1 MTASSRVDQ
10 VSIAVFWVGLA
21 GLAYLV
27 FRLLEPLLDPLG
39 WAGVIAVTCYPLF
52 ERLER
57 RWGAGRAAGLCTL
70 AVTAIVIVP
79 VLLVI
84 SAFVREALDAAAD
97 LQAGLTDGRFVW
109 LERAW
114 AAILQR
120 VPGSR
125 RADITAAAADAA
137 RRAALFLASELG
149 SVARTTAGF
158 VFDLVLALF
167 AAFFFLRDSRAIV
180 AVIRRLL
187 PLEGEARERLLAN
200 TRDMVSV
207 SVTSALL
214 VAAVQG
220 LLGGLAFAAVGIGA
234 PVFWGVVM
242 TFFCLLP
249 FGAWVVWLPAAVML
263 AAGGA
268 VTRALVLAGIGVGVI
283 SAVDNIL
290 RPMLYAGRTRMNG
303 LLIFISLFGGLSLFG
318 AIGLVLGPLVI
329 ATGVALLKTYTD
341 SRLL

>member
-207 SVTSALL
+207 SV
-214 VAAVQG
+214 
-220 LLGGLAFAAVGIGA
+220 
-234 PVFWGVVM
+234 M